1 MKNIK
6 TITGLSL
13 AALLALTACG
23 DGDDADTSN
32 GDDNG
37 SAENGEDSSNGEEP
51 SGEVFEFEA
60 PVTESQ
66 QGPYDEVTVQIPD
79 ELLQNEPEYAE
90 NRVLESITIQ
100 AGDPQEA
107 GQCAIHATFN
117 YAEGVEEDIRQAEVL
132 TTALPEDAIEN
143 PSNDEERTP
152 ESELVTEPVPAEER
166 FEVAVRDDDEGG
178 VSGQERNFTEE
189 NITDSVID
197 VTCDSETVT
206 FAFND
211 YEMKDWT
218 DTGQTGYSD
227 ETQAEFEASQRI
239 NHSTFAQFEAGVDS
253 EGNITL
259 YAPGVDGWEYDSN
272 GNWISN

>member
-1 MKNIK
+1 MKTTTK

-13 AALLALTACG
+13 AALLALTACS
-23 DGDDADTSN
+23 DGDDVDTSN
-32 GDDNG
+32 GDENG
-37 SAENGEDSSNGEEP
+37 SAENNGNGEEP

-79 ELLQNEPEYAE
+79 ELLESDPEYAE
-90 NRVLESITIQ
+90 SRVLESIAIQ

-132 TTALPEDAIEN
+132 TTALPEGAIEN
-143 PSNDEERTP
+143 PSNDEEITP

-166 FEVAVRDDDEGG
+166 FEAAVRDDDEGG

-211 YEMKDWT
+211 YEMEDWT
-218 DTGQTGYSD
+218 DTGQTAYSH

-239 NHSTFAQFEAGVDS
+239 NHNTFAQFEAGVDS